1 MTTRLNTD
9 RGRQP
14 TDRGQVVTKQPSA
27 IAAVIFDFGGV
38 LTNDP
43 FRMMTPV
50 AEALNMTHHE
60 FAAIAIGMG
69 EYGAG
74 DHPWHQLERDEIH
87 VDDYNAAVIV
97 LAQSMGHPT
106 FPPLPV
112 ERIGT
117 LVQQLR
123 PQMLDFIADLR
134 AMNIATAICTNNV
147 RALSRWRS
155 DMNADDLVDVVI
167 DSSEVGMRKPEARM
181 FHHVADQLSCAP
193 SACLFLDD
201 MQANVD
207 GARAIGMHTILV
219 TDPDAAINR
228 ARNLLAQ
235 ETGS

>member
-1 MTTRLNTD
+1 
-9 RGRQP
+9 
-14 TDRGQVVTKQPSA
+14 VSEQPSA

-43 FRMMTPV
+43 FRMMAPI
-50 AEALNMTHHE
+50 AEAINMTPHE

-69 EYGAG
+69 DYSAG
-74 DHPWHQLERDEIH
+74 DHPWHQLEREEIAL
-87 VDDYNAAVIV
+87 DDYNAAVIV
-97 LAQSMGHPT
+97 LARSMGHPT

-117 LVQQLR
+117 LVQQVR

-134 AMNIATAICTNNV
+134 AVDIRTAICTNNV

-155 DMNADDLVDVVI
+155 DTNADELVDVVV

-181 FHHVADQLSCAP
+181 FHYVADQLGCAP

-207 GARAIGMHTILV
+207 GARAIGMHALLV
-219 TDPDAAINR
+219 SEPDAAIAQ
-228 ARNLLAQ
+228 ARSLTVQHADL
-235 ETGS
+235 